1 MVGKEQS
8 IPMKIDLA
16 KRAYNFAKT
25 KSLTE
30 LIEGLEITKEN
41 INLER
46 ENSLSNDAIVTYKFL
61 TDNREKY
68 EELTFG
74 RLYFSEDIDG
84 NQTFLFKLEEYPPI
98 FEKYVK
104 EYLKGDENPR
114 MILESSSYK
123 TPKKVNLAHPSRK
136 IKNNLSQDLTFKSHY
151 HTGVSQNLWKI

>member
-46 ENSLSNDAIVTYKFL
+46 ESSLSNDAIVTYKFL

-98 FEKYVK
+98 
-104 EYLKGDENPR
+104 L
-114 MILESSSYK
+114 
-123 TPKKVNLAHPSRK
+123 
-136 IKNNLSQDLTFKSHY
+136 
-151 HTGVSQNLWKI
+151 